1 MSYLIP
7 SLVIGLLA
15 LDTTIAFQILLSQ
28 PIFACPI
35 IGWLLGNP
43 QMGLE
48 VGLIMQL
55 LWLHIVPV
63 GAAIF
68 PEGNI
73 ASMIIC
79 AFAVLFDELPYPNL
93 VFSSAVMIGIFVSYA
108 GSWITVLDRK
118 INGTF
123 LKFARSSAQRG
134 KIIRINLIEAV
145 SIIIYFFIM
154 TAFAFLFLHLG
165 SIFLKF
171 LATYFSP
178 ALEQKFIMIKPVMFG
193 IGIMFTFQLIFKS
206 IKKKWQVKS

>member
-43 QMGLE
+43 QIGFE
-48 VGLIMQL
+48 VGIIMQL
-55 LWLHIVPV
+55 LWLHIIPV

-79 AFAVLFDELPYPNL
+79 AFAVLFEELPYPNL
-93 VFSSAVMIGIFVSYA
+93 VFTSAVMLGIIVSYA
-108 GSWITVLDRK
+108 GAWITVLDRK
-118 INGTF
+118 INGAF
-123 LKFARSSAQRG
+123 LNFAQKSAQRG
-134 KIIRINLIEAV
+134 KAIQINLIEAV
-145 SIIIYFFIM
+145 SIIMYFLIM
-154 TAFAFLFLHLG
+154 TAFAFLCLHAG
-165 SIFLKF
+165 SSALKF
-171 LATYFSP
+171 LSTYFSP
-178 ALEQKFIMIKPVMFG
+178 AVEGKLIMIKPVMFG

-206 IKKKWQVKS
+206 VKKKIAG